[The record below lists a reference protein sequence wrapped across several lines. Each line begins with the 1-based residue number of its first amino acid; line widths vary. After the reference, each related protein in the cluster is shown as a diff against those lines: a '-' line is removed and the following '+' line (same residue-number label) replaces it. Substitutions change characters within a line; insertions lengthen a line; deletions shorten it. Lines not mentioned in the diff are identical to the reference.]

1 MVLIVD
7 DILMLPKTIGG
18 VILNSLYQTVIK
30 LSWAEYQTQLRKT
43 LVRARYDLD
52 NGKLSQQRFKEIESH
67 IFREMRIA
75 RKMVDSKEG

>member
-18 VILNSLYQTVIK
+18 VILNSLYQTVTK
-30 LSWAEYQTQLRKT
+30 LSWAEYQTKLRKT
-43 LVRARYDLD
+43 LVKARYDLD

-75 RKMVDSKEG
+75 RKMVDSKE